1 VIDQRRWYTEPE
13 TFVAVAALIVSITA
27 VVVGIYEAA
36 LQRRHDR
43 AEAWPHVEIATF
55 TRPTGVAVE
64 LENGGVGPAV
74 IKSAE
79 VFVDGRL
86 RKNWVDVATAIIGHA
101 PGRYENTT
109 VADHSL
115 RAGER
120 VTLLGLPSDEIPP
133 HLWDAAKR
141 VRVVICYASI
151 YGDATIVSADHLG
164 GPTHWTEVKQCSP
177 QPNGV
182 EF

>member
-1 VIDQRRWYTEPE
+1 MTNQRRWYTEPE

-43 AEAWPHVEIATF
+43 AEVWPHVEIETF
-55 TRPTGVAVE
+55 TRPAGVSVE
-64 LENGGVGPAV
+64 LENGGLGPAV

-79 VFVDGRL
+79 VFVDGKL
-86 RKNWVDVATAIIGHA
+86 QKNWVDVAAAIIGHS
-101 PGRYENTT
+101 PGRYDNTT
-109 VADHSL
+109 VADHAL

-120 VTLLGLPSDEIPP
+120 VTLLGLPSDEAPR
-133 HLWDAAKR
+133 HFWEAAKR

-151 YGDATIVSADHLG
+151 YGEATVVSGDLG
-164 GPTHWTEVKQCSP
+164 LPTHWTEVKECSP
-177 QPNGV
+177 QPSGI

>member
-1 VIDQRRWYTEPE
+1 MTTQRRWYTEPE

-43 AEAWPHVEIATF
+43 AEVWPHVEIETF
-55 TRPTGVAVE
+55 TRPNGVAVE
-64 LENGGVGPAV
+64 IENGGVGPAV
-74 IKSAE
+74 IKSIE
-79 VFVDGRL
+79 VFVDGKL
-86 RKNWVDVATAIIGHA
+86 QKDWVAVATAIIGHA
-101 PGRYENTT
+101 PGRYDNTT

-133 HLWDAAKR
+133 HIWSAAKR
-141 VRVVICYASI
+141 VRVMICYTSI
-151 YGDATIVSADHLG
+151 YGEATVVSDDYLG
-164 GPTHWTEVKQCSP
+164 SPTHWREVKQCSP
-177 QPNGV
+177 QPDGV

>member
-1 VIDQRRWYTEPE
+1 MIDQRRWYTEPE

-79 VFVDGRL
+79 VFVDGKL
-86 RKNWVDVATAIIGHA
+86 QKNWVDVAAAIIGHA
-101 PGRYENTT
+101 PARYDNTT

-133 HLWDAAKR
+133 NLWKGAKR
-141 VRVVICYASI
+141 VRIVICYASI
-151 YGDATIVSADHLG
+151 YGEATVVSEDLG
-164 GPTHWTEVKQCSP
+164 APTHWTEVKQCAP